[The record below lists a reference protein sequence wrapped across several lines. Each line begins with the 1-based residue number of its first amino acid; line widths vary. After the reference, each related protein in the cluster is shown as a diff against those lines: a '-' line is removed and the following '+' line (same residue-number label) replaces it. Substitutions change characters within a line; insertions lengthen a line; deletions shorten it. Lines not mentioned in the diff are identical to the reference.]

1 MQTTSETSSPLLD
14 DSTLTASDKVTS
26 SSRCHG
32 DRSVV
37 VANSVH
43 APSADDDQTPTDAVT
58 GPCTAVTGLYTAVTG
73 PYTAVP
79 LAVLDEF
86 SVGVTDTEDAAGES
100 ATARCRRSQFGSSR
114 RSRRPTTNGPVSPA
128 GPVVVDLNSNDKDD
142 GEEAAT
148 TTSRWDRGLD
158 DDDEDA
164 AAAALDE
171 AALDEVAGYDA
182 DDAMLEF
189 AERYFNAQPAPFSHG
204 ALARTV
210 NIVTRKSLNVS
221 IYHCRVYF
229 TINARPHRRATCLD
243 DATDRVASSVVSR
256 AKTAEPIKMPFRIR
270 TRVGPRK
277 HVLDESAHRR
287 HLANAIEPFMCGGDA
302 AFLLK
307 YTCYDCYRPL

>member
-14 DSTLTASDKVTS
+14 DSIVTTSDKMTS

-32 DRSVV
+32 DRAVV

-58 GPCTAVTGLYTAVTG
+58 GPCTAVTGV
-73 PYTAVP
+73 YTAVP

-100 ATARCRRSQFGSSR
+100 ATARCRRSQFGSSSR

-128 GPVVVDLNSNDKDD
+128 GPVSPGPVVVDMNSNDKDD
-142 GEEAAT
+142 GGEEAAAT
-148 TTSRWDRGLD
+148 MSRWDRGLD

-171 AALDEVAGYDA
+171 VALDEVAGYDA

-189 AERYFNAQPAPFSHG
+189 AERYFNAHPAAFSHG
-204 ALARTV
+204 PLARTV

-221 IYHCRVYF
+221 TSASTSLSMTGRIAVL
-229 TINARPHRRATCLD
+229 RA
-243 DATDRVASSVVSR
+243 
-256 AKTAEPIKMPFRIR
+256 
-270 TRVGPRK
+270 
-277 HVLDESAHRR
+277 
-287 HLANAIEPFMCGGDA
+287 
-302 AFLLK
+302 
-307 YTCYDCYRPL
+307 